1 LIKTYFDTSLP
12 TIKGTGS
19 FGFSVQFVNGI
30 SSIKYNH
37 LNMTPYLENIEV
49 LDPGPAGTGEWVAI
63 TAPKWD
69 LNWVIKALDNK
80 EQCVCTN

>member
-1 LIKTYFDTSLP
+1 M
-12 TIKGTGS
+12 
-19 FGFSVQFVNGI
+19 NGI

-37 LNMTPYLENIEV
+37 LNMTPYVENIEV

-69 LNWVIKALDNK
+69 LNWVSCFFLQNPSAMENTSFKGRRSIMSGETINL
-80 EQCVCTN
+80 TFI